1 MNIAKINEALKLA
14 GLPEDPTQVIGQIF
28 CFSSSST
35 TTFLYCGTV
44 TGIRVDDEEGAPEL
58 YTSIGL
64 KLFHDEKGWSFLMDM
79 GADIEQSKRWK
90 DAYGPSGAT

>member
-28 CFSSSST
+28 CFYSSENGISQET

-44 TGIRVDDEEGAPEL
+44 TGIGVDDEEGAPEL

-90 DAYGPSGAT
+90 DA